1 MNRIKILDQRTID
14 KIAAGEVVERPAS
27 VAKELIENAFDSGAT
42 AITVE
47 IGGGGIDLIRVT
59 DNGSGIDA
67 ADVRAAFL
75 RHATSKL
82 TDIDDLY
89 SIRSL
94 GFRGEALSSISAVS
108 RVELIT
114 RTKESLTAVHYVIEG
129 GAEKEFSEIGAPA
142 GTTVIMRN
150 LFFNTPA
157 RAKFLKTPHTE
168 GAAIAALVEQLALSH
183 PDVSIEFINNRD
195 SRLFTSGN
203 GDLKETVFS
212 IYGRALTAMLSD
224 VSYSD
229 DLLTVNGYAGR
240 PEAGRGSRAG
250 EMVFVNGRFVKDKII
265 SGAAEEAYKGSL
277 MQHRF
282 PFIILNI
289 EIDTRKVDVNV
300 HPSKMNVKFSD
311 REAVYESVR
320 KAVKEALERGRQ
332 IPYVEVAGESVKNR
346 QQASGAISG
355 HEEQGTRGEE
365 GTRDEQGMR
374 TLPATGEQGTSGK
387 QGTCDEK
394 RTHEEQGTRGEQRM
408 RTLPAHGE
416 PFEKKRAVKVEEA
429 VTAHQMELA
438 EIVPEAVKEPEAEY
452 FAALK
457 RNIRMVGRV
466 FDTYILAEEKD
477 DFYIID
483 QHAAHEKV
491 MYEKFMASLKDKTL
505 CSQQLLP
512 AKLVHFSPAQQDA
525 FEKKRGIF
533 EELGFEI
540 EEFGGSEYRVTAV
553 PYHFHG
559 IDPETLFTEV
569 LDSDA
574 QSGRETEE
582 IVREK
587 VVMRACK
594 AAVKANMRL
603 SDEEAR
609 TLIDELFSLEDP
621 YRCPHGRPAIVKM
634 SRYEMDKK
642 FKRIV

>member
-1 MNRIKILDQRTID
+1 
-14 KIAAGEVVERPAS
+14 
-27 VAKELIENAFDSGAT
+27 
-42 AITVE
+42 
-47 IGGGGIDLIRVT
+47 
-59 DNGSGIDA
+59 
-67 ADVRAAFL
+67 
-75 RHATSKL
+75 
-82 TDIDDLY
+82 
-89 SIRSL
+89 
-94 GFRGEALSSISAVS
+94 
-108 RVELIT
+108 
-114 RTKESLTAVHYVIEG
+114 
-129 GAEKEFSEIGAPA
+129 
-142 GTTVIMRN
+142 
-150 LFFNTPA
+150 
-157 RAKFLKTPHTE
+157 
-168 GAAIAALVEQLALSH
+168 
-183 PDVSIEFINNRD
+183 
-195 SRLFTSGN
+195 
-203 GDLKETVFS
+203 
-212 IYGRALTAMLSD
+212 
-224 VSYSD
+224 
-229 DLLTVNGYAGR
+229 
-240 PEAGRGSRAG
+240 
-250 EMVFVNGRFVKDKII
+250 
-265 SGAAEEAYKGSL
+265 
-277 MQHRF
+277 
-282 PFIILNI
+282 
-289 EIDTRKVDVNV
+289 VNV

-311 REAVYESVR
+311 REAVYDSVR